1 MSWAINYLVFR
12 QQICVSNMFYQQ
24 ILSDALASQEPTLV
38 ILLVSHTF
46 RFPLHLCVWTVTE
59 HSWVMGRDQSVT
71 FVKMSTQMSVLFHN
85 WILLMMVRIREDA
98 DLGDGEED

>member
-1 MSWAINYLVFR
+1 
-12 QQICVSNMFYQQ
+12 MFYQQ

-46 RFPLHLCVWTVTE
+46 RFPLHLCVWSVTE
-59 HSWVMGRDQSVT
+59 HSWTMGRDQSVT

-85 WILLMMVRIREDA
+85 WMLLITVRIRKDA
-98 DLGDGEED
+98 GDDDGEED